1 MPGTV
6 GAGYGS
12 WRNIGFL
19 SSGNSVWAYI
29 SFLVSFV
36 FVIIH
41 RPQSLPASPSSPPSN
56 VIHTNNGLLSPP
68 HNTFRA
74 APSTRRSKKPRR
86 KAQSESDETATET
99 SDEEELE
106 IRITSY
112 TNSFRPFS
120 YPSTPKLVTVSTTSQ
135 GNLPRPPPPLF
146 RPKTFWRHTRRS
158 ALTGPSYS
166 PSSYLVRRS
175 TFIAAG
181 LSLDKPHADLSA
193 LGAELRIGTINLVPS
208 TALPL

>member
-1 MPGTV
+1 MADLTILSHQPST
-6 GAGYGS
+6 
-12 WRNIGFL
+12 L
-19 SSGNSVWAYI
+19 SSHITVNTSRP
-29 SFLVSFV
+29 V
-36 FVIIH
+36 FSS
-41 RPQSLPASPSSPPSN
+41 PQSLPASPSSPPSN

-135 GNLPRPPPPLF
+135 GNLPRPPPPLC
-146 RPKTFWRHTRRS
+146 KSWSTVL
-158 ALTGPSYS
+158 AL
-166 PSSYLVRRS
+166 
-175 TFIAAG
+175 
-181 LSLDKPHADLSA
+181 H
-193 LGAELRIGTINLVPS
+193 
-208 TALPL
+208 